1 MLYIILMIFWS
12 QAEQKKSM
20 RKIFRWCSV
29 SDGVPSFAAVW
40 SACKVVQVPI
50 LPGLH
55 DLFRTQITREGVQP
69 TQEQIRAIKEAPI
82 PQNKTEL
89 KSFLG
94 MLTYNVRFFQ
104 SLPDI
109 MHPLYQLV
117 KKDVKWAWHKRHD
130 KAFREAKKLV
140 SAVPV
145 LAYYDA
151 DKPVKLYCD
160 AFP

>member
-1 MLYIILMIFWS
+1 MV
-12 QAEQKKSM
+12 
-20 RKIFRWCSV
+20 FRHLQQ
-29 SDGVPSFAAVW
+29 F
-40 SACKVVQVPI
+40 
-50 LPGLH
+50 GLH
-55 DLFRTQITREGVQP
+55 VKLSKCQFFQDSVTYLGHKITREGIQP

-104 SLPDI
+104 SLPHI